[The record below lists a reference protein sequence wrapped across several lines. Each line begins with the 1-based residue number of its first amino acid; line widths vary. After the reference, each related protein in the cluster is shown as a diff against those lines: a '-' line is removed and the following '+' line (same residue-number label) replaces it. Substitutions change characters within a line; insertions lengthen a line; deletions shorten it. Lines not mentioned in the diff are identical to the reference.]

1 VGAVESKKWETHMME
16 MKVKLSQS
24 DLETSQLLEAA
35 EMLENE
41 SKSNGSEITNLRNMV
56 KRLEVSRGPTQE

>member
-1 VGAVESKKWETHMME
+1 MME